1 MKKDFLKGLWTLVP
15 YLITFFLIKWI
26 MGALVPILAPIESF
40 GPLPKWA
47 VKCIVVFF
55 IIVFIWLI
63 GVLSKYRRV
72 NRFMS
77 LVWSPVASRIPFLNH
92 LIKVK
97 DQVDEKFT
105 KSSSFKRVVV
115 VKFMGVL
122 TIGFVTNENP
132 KFFRKLLKN
141 PNLIFVTVSA
151 APPTSSFPLLY
162 DNREVIDTGLSV
174 PSGIK
179 VVSTFGAAEPE
190 TEQEENMEEPHLDSE
205 WGSFYLI

>member
-1 MKKDFLKGLWTLVP
+1 
-15 YLITFFLIKWI
+15 
-26 MGALVPILAPIESF
+26 MGALAPILEPIESF

-47 VKCIVVFF
+47 VKCIVVLF

-63 GVLSKYRRV
+63 GVLSRYKQV
-72 NRFMS
+72 NKVMS
-77 LVWSPVASRIPFLNH
+77 LFWSPIAYKVPILNN
-92 LIKVK
+92 LIKIQ
-97 DQVDEKFT
+97 DQVGEKFT

-179 VVSTFGAAEPE
+179 IVSTFGVAEPE
-190 TEQEENMEEPHLDSE
+190 LEENVEEPHLDSE
-205 WGSFYLI
+205 WGPFYLI